1 LITQKEI
8 VMDAGLVIV
17 RLVFG
22 LLMAAHG
29 TQKLFGWFGGYGLTA
44 VSGYFE
50 SLGFRPGR
58 FFALAASVTEV
69 VGGLLVAAGFLGPIG
84 PALVLSVMIVAAL
97 TVHAQHGL
105 FAATNGIEVP
115 LLYGAATV
123 ALALTGPGAY
133 SLDAALGL
141 GSVWTP
147 AIVWSVLLVGAIGG
161 LLNVAAR
168 RGPQEVAATS

>member
-1 LITQKEI
+1 
-8 VMDAGLVIV
+8 MDAGLVIA

-22 LLMAAHG
+22 LLMTAHG

-58 FFALAASVTEV
+58 LFALAASLTEV
-69 VGGLLVAAGFLGPIG
+69 VGGLLVAAGLLGPIG

-97 TVHAQHGL
+97 SVHAQHGL
-105 FAATNGIEVP
+105 FAANNGIEVP
-115 LLYGAATV
+115 LLYAAAAV
-123 ALALTGPGAY
+123 ALGLTGPGTY

-141 GSVWTP
+141 GSVWT
-147 AIVWSVLLVGAIGG
+147 ATVVWSVLLVGAIGG
-161 LLNVAAR
+161 VLNLAAR
-168 RGPQEVAATS
+168 RAPQQVAATS

>member
-1 LITQKEI
+1 
-8 VMDAGLVIV
+8 MDAGLVIA

-58 FFALAASVTEV
+58 FFALVASLTEV
-69 VGGLLVAAGFLGPIG
+69 VGGLLVALGFLGPIG

-97 TVHAQHGL
+97 SVHAQHGL
-105 FAATNGIEVP
+105 FAANNGIEVP
-115 LLYGAATV
+115 LLYAAAAV
-123 ALALTGPGAY
+123 ALGLTGPGAY
-133 SLDAALGL
+133 SLDAAIGL
-141 GSVWTP
+141 ASVWTP
-147 AIVWSVLLVGAIGG
+147 AVAWSVLVVGAIGG
-161 LLNVAAR
+161 VLNAAVR
-168 RGPQEVAATS
+168 RAPQQALSHG

>member
-1 LITQKEI
+1 
-8 VMDAGLVIV
+8 MDAGLLIARV
-17 RLVFG
+17 VFG

-50 SLGFRPGR
+50 SLGFCPGR
-58 FFALAASVTEV
+58 FFALVASLTEV

-105 FAATNGIEVP
+105 FAASNGVEVP
-115 LLYGAATV
+115 LLYGAAAV
-123 ALALTGPGAY
+123 ALGLTGPGAY
-133 SLDAALGL
+133 SLDAAIGL
-141 GSVWTP
+141 VSVWTP
-147 AIVWSVLLVGAIGG
+147 AVVWSVLLVGAIGG
-161 LLNVAAR
+161 VLNVAVR
-168 RGPQEVAATS
+168 RAPQQVAAAS

>member
-1 LITQKEI
+1 
-8 VMDAGLVIV
+8 MDAGLVIA

-58 FFALAASVTEV
+58 FFALAASLTEV
-69 VGGLLVAAGFLGPIG
+69 GGGLLVAAGFLGPIG

-97 TVHAQHGL
+97 SVHAQHGL
-105 FAATNGIEVP
+105 FAANNGIEVP
-115 LLYGAATV
+115 LLYAAAAI
-123 ALALTGPGAY
+123 ALGLTGPGGY
-133 SLDAALGL
+133 SLDAATGL
-141 GSVWTP
+141 ASVWTP
-147 AIVWSVLLVGAIGG
+147 AIAWSVLVVGAIGG
-161 LLNVAAR
+161 VLNVAAR
-168 RGPQEVAATS
+168 RAPQQVAATS

>member
-1 LITQKEI
+1 
-8 VMDAGLVIV
+8 MDAGLVIA

-58 FFALAASVTEV
+58 VFALAASVTEIT
-69 VGGLLVAAGFLGPIG
+69 GGLLVAAGFLGPIG

-97 TVHAQHGL
+97 TVHAPHGL
-105 FAATNGIEVP
+105 FAANNGIEVP
-115 LLYGAATV
+115 LLYAAAAV
-123 ALALTGPGAY
+123 ALGLTGPGTY

-141 GSVWTP
+141 TSVWTP
-147 AIVWSVLLVGAIGG
+147 AVVWSVLLVGVIGG
-161 LLNVAAR
+161 LLNVAVR
-168 RGPQEVAATS
+168 RGPQHAAATS